1 MKKTLKLA
9 GILCLVASAFNIV
22 SLVVDILAVE
32 FSVYIV
38 VMDSVAT
45 FLSILTGIIYLV
57 SLKKTK
63 DEIIKRNG
71 LYFTLLILNI
81 FNSLVVWFISFWV
94 SMSVNNASLEK
105 NAVYLSRTNEN
116 SNIQENNANMYSEN
130 IAVTQNVARLTERLN
145 ELEELKRTK
154 QITEEEYASL
164 RKKLL
169 ESL

>member
-57 SLKKTK
+57 SLKKTE

-71 LYFTLLILNI
+71 LYFTLLIINI

-116 SNIQENNANMYSEN
+116 SNTQENNANMSSEN
-130 IAVTQNVARLTERLN
+130 IAVTQNVTRLTERLN

>member
-57 SLKKTK
+57 SLKKTE

-116 SNIQENNANMYSEN
+116 SNTQENNANMSSEN
-130 IAVTQNVARLTERLN
+130 IAVTQNVTRLTERLN

>member
-57 SLKKTK
+57 SLKKTE

-94 SMSVNNASLEK
+94 SMSVNSASLEK
-105 NAVYLSRTNEN
+105 NAVYLSRINEN
-116 SNIQENNANMYSEN
+116 SNGQENNVNMSSEN

-154 QITEEEYASL
+154 QITEKEYSSL

-169 ESL
+169 DSL

>member
-57 SLKKTK
+57 SLKKTE

-94 SMSVNNASLEK
+94 SMLVNNASLEK

-116 SNIQENNANMYSEN
+116 SNTQENNANMSSEN

>member
-1 MKKTLKLA
+1 MKKTLKIA

-57 SLKKTK
+57 GLKKTE

-116 SNIQENNANMYSEN
+116 SNTQENNANMSSEN

>member
-57 SLKKTK
+57 SLKKTE

-116 SNIQENNANMYSEN
+116 SNTQENNANMSSEN

>member
-57 SLKKTK
+57 SLKKTE

-94 SMSVNNASLEK
+94 SMSVNSASLEK
-105 NAVYLSRTNEN
+105 KAIYLNRVNEN
-116 SNIQENNANMYSEN
+116 SNGQENNVNMSSEN

>member
-57 SLKKTK
+57 SLKKTE

-71 LYFTLLILNI
+71 LYFTLLIINI

-116 SNIQENNANMYSEN
+116 SNTQENNANMSSEN

-169 ESL
+169 DSL